1 MKSKSK
7 LKYVGAKPVVSG
19 RGVSFDQSKPDRYTF
34 LHAAIELLEALSF
47 EPKES
52 KDIYLYNI
60 EGKEYSESKLVDLL
74 KKHCSNPEEAY
85 ANVQEKTNALI
96 EKYTNRVK
104 ENDSI
109 SSEDERKAWLKNIE
123 IMHDYYLQYV
133 TNESAYQCALNALA
147 DKIHENHIEYIT
159 FPLGRNH
166 GLVLSHLVDVLRDHK
181 PPYDATLSV
190 ETKDSGTIGKLDMNR
205 ATPLDI

>member
-19 RGVSFDQSKPDRYTF
+19 KGVSFDQSKPDRYTF

-47 EPKES
+47 EPQEN

-60 EGKEYSESKLVDLL
+60 QGKEYSESKLVDLL
-74 KKHCSNPEEAY
+74 SKHCANPEEAY
-85 ANVQEKTNALI
+85 ANIQEKTNAMI
-96 EKYTNRVK
+96 EKYTNRV
-104 ENDSI
+104 EANDSI
-109 SSEDERKAWLKNIE
+109 SSEERRAWLGNIK
-123 IMHDYYLQYV
+123 IMRDYYLQYV
-133 TNESAYQCALNALA
+133 TNEAAYQCALNALA
-147 DKIHENHIEYIT
+147 DKIHDDHIEYIT

-190 ETKDSGTIGKLDMNR
+190 DTKDGTGVGKLDMNR
-205 ATPLDI
+205 SAPLDI